1 MIIKD
6 SLTLDASG
14 LAVTSDGYLVGEAK
28 VSRAGNVQSY
38 YGAELGLKGMD
49 ALKVFGVY
57 RDPDVVFDEK
67 SMMSLAGRPVTRG
80 HPKSGVSADSWK
92 ELTVGQMGG
101 VIKRDGEH
109 VVAPMA
115 IMDSS
120 AVQEVMSGARGL
132 SAGYTVG
139 ITAADGVAADGTPYQ
154 FKQSGE
160 LRFNHVAYLPD
171 NNPRAGNTRIGDSW
185 ATPVIDCEP
194 GKSPTNPTKG
204 VSDMELKPVVLGD
217 KAFQVAA
224 TDAAA
229 VEQFRN
235 DMLKKVADAEAAKK
249 KSEDEKDEEIGS
261 LKVKLKKAEDA
272 AVIDVDALV
281 AQRSA
286 LVAQVKALD
295 AAIDVTGKTDADLR
309 KAAVV
314 SKLGDAAVAG
324 LGDAEINGMF
334 KALALSA
341 PAARNPVAD
350 ALKHGVQ
357 SVGDE
362 ATKMQDSWNK
372 ANNDQNAWRY
382 AQGGNQ

>member
-1 MIIKD
+1 
-6 SLTLDASG
+6 
-14 LAVTSDGYLVGEAK
+14 
-28 VSRAGNVQSY
+28 
-38 YGAELGLKGMD
+38 
-49 ALKVFGVY
+49 
-57 RDPDVVFDEK
+57 
-67 SMMSLAGRPVTRG
+67 
-80 HPKSGVSADSWK
+80 
-92 ELTVGQMGG
+92 
-101 VIKRDGEH
+101 
-109 VVAPMA
+109 
-115 IMDSS
+115 
-120 AVQEVMSGARGL
+120 
-132 SAGYTVG
+132 
-139 ITAADGVAADGTPYQ
+139 
-154 FKQSGE
+154 
-160 LRFNHVAYLPD
+160 
-171 NNPRAGNTRIGDSW
+171 
-185 ATPVIDCEP
+185 
-194 GKSPTNPTKG
+194 
-204 VSDMELKPVVLGD
+204 MELKPVVLGD

-314 SKLGDAAVAG
+314 SKLGDA
-324 LGDAEINGMF
+324 EINGMF